1 MKQTIDGKL
10 FREMFISGANHL
22 QNNKDLID
30 RLNVFPVPDG
40 DTGTNMSLTIASA
53 IRELDKLKKDDI
65 EEIGKALSKGSL
77 MGARGNSGVI
87 LSQIIRGIAQSV
99 EGKKEL
105 DVVTFAKALKAGSD
119 TAYKAVIKPI
129 EGTVLT
135 VVRESGD
142 FAVKNAK
149 RHKDMIEFFELVVK
163 ESNESLERTPDLLI
177 NLKDA
182 GVVDSGGKGL
192 VCLYEGM
199 LEALKGHPIKLEG
212 QSEEK
217 TKVKENHN
225 VGTAS
230 ESARCVDI
238 EFGYCTEFIL
248 ESDSID
254 SDRMRD
260 LMLKY
265 GDSLVVVGYDG
276 VVKVHLHTN
285 NPGKV
290 LQDALE
296 YGQLLTIKIEN
307 MRLQHENQII
317 PDEEQEEIE
326 RNEAK
331 SEKSDTELV
340 SKSEGFV
347 LNENKKK
354 YGFVTTTMGR
364 GLAEIFE
371 ELGVDIV
378 IEGGQTMNPST
389 EDFMNAIDMINADN
403 IFILPNNGNVIM
415 AANQAKE
422 ISEKNIYVVPTK
434 NIPQGIGCL
443 IGFDPDSEADQNMEN
458 FTDTLENIKSG
469 EITYAVRDTIMDGI
483 EVKEGDVI
491 GITGKKLISSGKSIE
506 DVTKKVI
513 TDMIDEDSDIVTL
526 YYGESVEEDSARE
539 FAELIQEQFED
550 VDVELYYG
558 GQPLYYYLV
567 SVE

>member
-135 VVRESGD
+135 VVKESGD

-199 LEALKGHPIKLEG
+199 LEALKGQPIKLEG

-326 RNEAK
+326 KNEAK
-331 SEKSDTELV
+331 SAKSDTELV